1 MIEPNLIIQELWQIK
16 VELDHNVLAGL
27 EYRANK
33 SINSVK
39 YCSKIQVPRYCRNNI
54 SFKKS
59 ETQIFFINRQKLK
72 VALLTSES
80 SKRIKLKFH
89 LSFIKVD

>member
-1 MIEPNLIIQELWQIK
+1 MIEPNLIIQELWQIN

-39 YCSKIQVPRYCRNNI
+39 YCSKIQVPRYCRNDM

-80 SKRIKLKFH
+80 SKTIKLKFH
-89 LSFIKVD
+89 LSFTKVD